1 MNNVTSIS
9 GEMEEAEK
17 NKQNVQKTYGSVI
30 HYRWICILII

>member
-17 NKQNVQKTYGSVI
+17 NKQNVQKTYGSKLYTIDGYV
-30 HYRWICILII
+30 Y